1 MPRGFHVIIGA
12 QFASA
17 LADNALLI
25 VAIALLIEQGHP
37 GWWAPLLKFC
47 FTLAYVL
54 LAPGVGVLAD
64 ALPKGRL
71 MMWMNLLKVVG
82 VFGLL
87 SGAHPLLCFAIVGLG
102 AAAYA
107 PAKYGLITEIV
118 PPEGLVRANAWIEV
132 SVVCAA
138 LMGTVIGGF
147 LVTQYWLDW
156 STQTPPGTNG
166 ADPMVTSGWLA
177 LHTGYSTSLLALLAG
192 YGLAALLNLGIPDSG
207 RRYALVRLRGLATL
221 LTLVRDFRLANNILW
236 RDREGGLS
244 LAVTT
249 AFWGF
254 GATLQ
259 FGVLRW
265 ATDHLGL
272 SLDEAAYLQAAVAI
286 GVIAGAAWAGQGIPL
301 GLANKVLPMGI
312 ALGLLV
318 PAVGALGAVGGLWVA
333 ALGLGALGALGG
345 VLVVPMNALL
355 QHRGYV
361 LLTAGRSI
369 AVQGFNENL
378 SVLVMLAVYA
388 ALLALDWPILWIM
401 AIWGLGIAAFMGALT
416 WHWHRSTPA
425 AAHAQSG

>member
-1 MPRGFHVIIGA
+1 MPRGFHLIIGA

-82 VFGLL
+82 VIGLL
-87 SGAHPLLCFAIVGLG
+87 LGAQPLLCFAIVGLG

-118 PPEGLVRANAWIEV
+118 APEGLVRANAWIEV

-147 LVTQYWLDW
+147 LVTEIWLTW
-156 STQTPPGTNG
+156 STPAPLG
-166 ADPMVTSGWLA
+166 AAEPHLSGVASMLG
-177 LHTGYSTSLLALLAG
+177 LHTNYTTSLLALLAG
-192 YGLAALLNLGIPDSG
+192 YGLAAWLNLGIPDSG
-207 RRYALVRLRGLATL
+207 RRYPPVRLRGAVALWAL
-221 LTLVRDFRLANNILW
+221 LSDFRAANGVLW

-249 AFWGF
+249 VFWGF

-259 FGVLRW
+259 FAVLRW
-265 ATDHLGL
+265 ATDHLNL
-272 SLDEAAYLQAAVAI
+272 RLDEAAYLQAAVAI
-286 GVIAGAAWAGQGIPL
+286 GVIAGAAWAGQGIAL
-301 GLANKVLPMGI
+301 TSANKVLPLGI

-318 PAVGALGAVGGLWVA
+318 PAVGALGAWGGLWVA

-388 ALLALDWPILWIM
+388 TLLALDWPVLWIM
-401 AIWGLGIAAFMGALT
+401 TIWGLGIAAFMGALT
-416 WHWHRSTPA
+416 WRWHRSTPA
-425 AAHAQSG
+425 SAPAQSG